1 MTNSVLFRAC
11 ASWALL
17 PLTLCLGALSGCS
30 YVPTLS
36 GDTFKPY
43 MPEVVQGN
51 FVSREQREY
60 LRPGMSRAQV
70 RDVLGTPLVSSLFH
84 AERWDYVFTIRRQGV
99 PAQQFRLA
107 LTFRNDVLST
117 IEGDELPSEAEF
129 AGRLSRSASTG
140 KLPVLEASEE
150 QLRRFPPRAL
160 PPAAAPANTPLPT
173 TYPPL
178 EPAPR

>member
-1 MTNSVLFRAC
+1 MTNPVLFSAR

-17 PLTLCLGALSGCS
+17 PWVLGLATLSGCS
-30 YVPTLS
+30 LLPSLN

-43 MPEVVQGN
+43 TPEVVQGN

-60 LRPGMSRAQV
+60 LRAGMSRAQV
-70 RDVLGTPLVSSLFH
+70 RDVLGTPLITSLFH

-99 PAQQFRLA
+99 PAQQFRLS
-107 LTFRNDVLST
+107 LTFRNDLLSA
-117 IEGDELPSEAEF
+117 IDGDELPSEAEF
-129 AGRLSRSASTG
+129 AQRLSRTGRSA
-140 KLPVLEASEE
+140 PVPALEASPE
-150 QLRRFPPRAL
+150 QLRRFAPRAA
-160 PPAAAPANTPLPT
+160 PPTGAAPSPPLPT